1 MSRTLRCR
9 TSRRDAGFTLVEQ
22 LVVITIIAITLA
34 AIGSLVGST
43 SRGTRQVEQRMLL
56 VQAANSLLANA
67 MPSRDSLAVTEIKGE
82 YFDHRWAMK
91 FSPVQAESGIAAPAS
106 VRWVPMRVDLRV
118 QGPSGASTRLQTIR
132 LQRAPGQ

>member
-9 TSRRDAGFTLVEQ
+9 TSCRDAGFTLVEQ

-34 AIGSLVGST
+34 AIGSLLGST

-56 VQAANSLLANA
+56 VQAANSVLVNA
-67 MPSRDSLAVTEIKGE
+67 MPSRDSLAADEIKGE
-82 YFDHRWAMK
+82 YFEHRWAMK

-106 VRWVPMRVDLRV
+106 ARWVPMRVDLRV

-132 LQRAPGQ
+132 LQRAQAQ

>member
-43 SRGTRQVEQRMLL
+43 SRGARQVEQRMLL
-56 VQAANSLLANA
+56 VQAANSLLVNA
-67 MPSRDSLAVTEIKGE
+67 MPSRDSFAVAEIKGE
-82 YFDHRWAMK
+82 YFEHRWAMK
-91 FSPVQAESGIAAPAS
+91 FSPLQAESGIAAPAS
-106 VRWVPMRVDLRV
+106 ARWVPLRVDLRV

>member
-1 MSRTLRCR
+1 LSRTLRCR

-43 SRGTRQVEQRMLL
+43 ARGARQVEQRMLL
-56 VQAANSLLANA
+56 VQAASSLLVSA
-67 MPSRDSLAVTEIKGE
+67 MPSRDSLAASEIKGE
-82 YFDHRWAMK
+82 YFEHRWAMK
-91 FSPVQAESGIAAPAS
+91 FSPVQAERGIAAAAS
-106 VRWVPMRVDLRV
+106 ARWVPMQVDLRV